1 MGETDVLCA
10 VLGAIRG
17 RCEAAVAAEYRV
29 VRGNSAKPWN
39 PMESDLPDVVPEH
52 VDGCGRRELRCRV
65 GSTEEGKLS
74 APDETP
80 DSRHLMRLSRYFST
94 AESDID

>member
-39 PMESDLPDVVPEH
+39 PICPMLFRSMSMAAGDVSYGAALAVRKQ
-52 VDGCGRRELRCRV
+52 GNC
-65 GSTEEGKLS
+65 
-74 APDETP
+74 
-80 DSRHLMRLSRYFST
+80 RHLMRLRIP
-94 AESDID
+94 AI